1 MNGMDMLRVGV
12 YGGTFAPIHNA
23 HVAAAK
29 AFMEQMK
36 LDYLFVIP
44 TFIPPHKE
52 VDRSDDPL
60 YRLKMCELAFED
72 TDGVII
78 SDVEIKRG
86 GRSYTY
92 DTLKELERPDTRLFL
107 LCGTDMVL
115 TFDKWYRF
123 EDIFKLCYPTYVRR
137 EKDPL
142 LDARITSKIGEY
154 YQKYGVMFRKILVDP
169 ITLASTDIREAIK
182 GNKDVSGMISPKVE
196 KYIREHG
203 LYV

>member
-92 DTLKELERPDTRLFL
+92 DT
-107 LCGTDMVL
+107 
-115 TFDKWYRF
+115 
-123 EDIFKLCYPTYVRR
+123 
-137 EKDPL
+137 
-142 LDARITSKIGEY
+142 
-154 YQKYGVMFRKILVDP
+154 
-169 ITLASTDIREAIK
+169 
-182 GNKDVSGMISPKVE
+182 
-196 KYIREHG
+196 
-203 LYV
+203 